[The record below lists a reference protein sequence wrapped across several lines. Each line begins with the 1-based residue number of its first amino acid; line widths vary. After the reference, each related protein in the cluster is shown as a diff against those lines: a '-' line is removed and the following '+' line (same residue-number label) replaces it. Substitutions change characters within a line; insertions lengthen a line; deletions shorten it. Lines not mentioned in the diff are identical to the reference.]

1 MSETDKVF
9 SGAIPDVYDE
19 YLVPLIF
26 EVFARDLAQRV
37 AQQNPLTVL
46 ETATGSGVV
55 TRALMPMLAP
65 DARYWATDLNAPML
79 ERAKRMQASDNRI
92 AWQVADALALP
103 FEDDSFDAACC
114 QFGVMFFPDRV
125 EGYREARRVLKP
137 GGLFLLTDFYDLASL
152 PRREDGMRAAGFEPD
167 KDAGQAKCIAQYGQ
181 NAVPRD
187 LPVRNV
193 SIFAKKKRS
202 PGLLLKTHFF
212 NPGKRLVAGIADIG
226 AEILAFDP
234 EPNFSFGF
242 RTRRI
247 ANRSKAIGDVECLAA
262 LCKSQTRR
270 RVNSDILLVYSR
282 YHCETLSQKQRFSPD
297 FSGLL
302 KVIRTLR
309 LRRVTQVRACAAVQQ
324 F

>member
-92 AWQVADALALP
+92 AGQVADAVALP
-103 FEDDSFDAACC
+103 FEDDSVDAACC

-137 GGLFLLTDFYDLASL
+137 GGHFFFNVWDGIEDNEFADVVTRVAGEVFPEDPPLFLARTPHGYGDVAKIEADL
-152 PRREDGMRAAGFEPD
+152 RAAGYEDLSIDTITETSAAPTPRHPAIAYCEGTPLRNEIEAR
-167 KDAGQAKCIAQYGQ
+167 DASRLAEVTERAALAIAEQYGEG
-181 NAVPRD
+181 
-187 LPVRNV
+187 PVA
-193 SIFAKKKRS
+193 AKIQ
-202 PGLLLKTHFF
+202 GHVVT
-212 NPGKRLVAGIADIG
+212 AIA
-226 AEILAFDP
+226 
-234 EPNFSFGF
+234 
-242 RTRRI
+242 
-247 ANRSKAIGDVECLAA
+247 
-262 LCKSQTRR
+262 
-270 RVNSDILLVYSR
+270 
-282 YHCETLSQKQRFSPD
+282 
-297 FSGLL
+297 
-302 KVIRTLR
+302 
-309 LRRVTQVRACAAVQQ
+309 
-324 F
+324 